1 MKLYHI
7 VRPVVTLAYKIY
19 FKNIYFT
26 GSENI
31 PQGKPVIFSVNH
43 PTGFFEPTLL
53 ACVFWECDF
62 YFITRGDV
70 FEKPVFRRILEN
82 LLMIPIYRFRDGFE
96 NMRQNAA
103 IMDQI
108 RDMLSERKSIMIFSE
123 GTTRTVKRLHPL
135 QKGMGRMAFS
145 NYEKYGDLDLQVVP
159 IGVTYSDPHTPRG
172 EVMIK
177 VGAPIPLSNYYDIYA
192 QNTAKAINKLTADV
206 EAVMRPCLVHIER
219 EADDALAENLLL
231 LYRNSFPQ
239 PNFPIFKRSVRR
251 LLAQQEMADNL
262 NKMTDNQRLIL
273 NEKADSYFSKLE
285 SKGIKDI
292 AVAQPYHAR
301 FKNSLALIIGF
312 VPFLIGWFG
321 HYLPN
326 WYSRKVR
333 DEQVPYLEFK
343 GPVMAGVAL
352 GATLVQYI
360 FLLVVGLIVGSWA
373 FWLFIL
379 ILPFLGYYSL
389 VYNELWQ
396 NYRACSHLHKV
407 AQAHGGE
414 AYISSLREERERVLG
429 MVREM
434 PVISKSNTIQ

>member
-7 VRPVVTLAYKIY
+7 IRPIVTLGFKIY
-19 FKNIYFT
+19 FKKIFFT

-31 PQGKPVIFSVNH
+31 PQGKPVIYSVNH

-53 ACVFWECDF
+53 ACVFWESDF
-62 YFITRGDV
+62 YFITRGDM
-70 FEKPVFRRILEN
+70 FEKPIFRRILEA

-96 NMRQNAA
+96 NMRQNGA

-108 RDMLSERKSIMIFSE
+108 RDMLSDNKNIMIFSE

-145 NYEKYGDLDLQVVP
+145 NYAKYGDLDLQIVP
-159 IGVTYSDPHTPRG
+159 IGVTYCDPHTPRG

-177 VGAPIPLSNYYDIYA
+177 VGAPIPLSNYYEIYG
-192 QNTAKAINKLTADV
+192 QNTAKGINKLTADV
-206 EAVMRPCLVHIER
+206 EAAMRPCLVHIKR
-219 EADDALAENLLL
+219 EEDDEVAEKLLL
-231 LYRNSFPQ
+231 LYRNSFP
-239 PNFPIFKRSVRR
+239 PSSFPVMERSERR
-251 LLAQQEMADNL
+251 LLAQKEMMDNL
-262 NKMTDNQRLIL
+262 NEMTDSQRLVL
-273 NEKADSYFSKLE
+273 KEKASAYFSKLDN
-285 SKGIKDI
+285 KGIKDI

-301 FKNSLALIIGF
+301 FKNLLALIIGF

-333 DEQVPYLEFK
+333 KEQVPYVEFE
-343 GPVMAGVAL
+343 GPVMAGVAM
-352 GATLVQYI
+352 GGTVVQYV
-360 FLLVVGLIVGSWA
+360 LLLIVGLILGSWS
-373 FWLFIL
+373 FWLLLL

-389 VYNELWQ
+389 FYNELWK
-396 NYRACSHLHKV
+396 NYSACAHLNKV
-407 AQAHGGE
+407 AEDFGVEE
-414 AYISSLREERERVLG
+414 AYIASLRTEREAVLG

-434 PVISKSNTIQ
+434 PV